1 MTAERLDDR
10 VYKRLLETRVSAPEA
25 ILEAAANRRRRKHP
39 GQDGSLFL
47 LAADHPARGQLGV
60 GGTPMAMANRR
71 ELLTRLLRALARP
84 GVDGVL
90 GTADVIEDLLILGAL
105 DDRVVIGSM
114 NRGGLHRSAFE
125 LDDRFTG
132 FTVPG
137 LLSAGFDG
145 GKMLCRL
152 EDSDPSTVETIEACS
167 RAITELAAN
176 RLIAM
181 IEPLPVQRRNGAL
194 HAVSAPDRVARAI
207 AVASGL
213 GTTSAYT
220 WLKVPVIDEMAEVMA
235 ASTLPAVILGG
246 DVSAGGASGGDD
258 WRNALSVDNVRG
270 IVAGRTL
277 LFPPDGD
284 VERAVDRA
292 VELLAEASARRRGD
306 GPASP
311 PPEAHRPDCPVGAS

>member
-1 MTAERLDDR
+1 MTTERLDDR
-10 VYKRLLETRVSAPEA
+10 AYKRLLEIRVSAPEA
-25 ILEAAANRRRRKHP
+25 ILEAAASRRRRQHLS
-39 GQDGSLFL
+39 QDGSLFL

-90 GTADVIEDLLILGAL
+90 GTADVIEDLLMLGAL

-152 EDSDPSTVETIEACS
+152 DDSDSSTVETIEACS
-167 RAITELAAN
+167 QAITELAAN

-181 IEPLPVQRRNGAL
+181 IEPLPVQRHNGAL
-194 HAVSAPDRVARAI
+194 QTATDPDRVARAI

-220 WLKVPVIDEMAEVMA
+220 WLKVPVVKEMAEVMA

-246 DVSAGGASGGDD
+246 DVSAQDASGGDD
-258 WRNALSVDNVRG
+258 WRNALSVGNVRG

-284 VERAVDRA
+284 IERAVDRA
-292 VELLAEASARRRGD
+292 VELLAEATVRRSSDRSAQ
-306 GPASP
+306 PH
-311 PPEAHRPDCPVGAS
+311 PEAQRPGCPVGAS

>member
-1 MTAERLDDR
+1 MIAERLDDR
-10 VYKRLLETRVSAPEA
+10 AYERLLEMRVSTPDA
-25 ILEAAANRRRRKHP
+25 ILEAAANRRRRQHP
-39 GQDGSLFL
+39 SPDGSLFL

-90 GTADVIEDLLILGAL
+90 GTADVIEDLLLLGAL

-137 LLSAGFDG
+137 LVSAGFDG

-152 EDSDPSTVETIEACS
+152 EDSNPNTVETLEACS
-167 RAITELAAN
+167 QAITELAAS

-181 IEPLPVQRRNGAL
+181 IEPLPVQRYNGTL
-194 HAVSAPDRVARAI
+194 QTVTDPDRVARAI

-220 WLKVPVIDEMAEVMA
+220 WLKVPVVKEMAEVMA

-246 DVSAGGASGGDD
+246 DVSAHDAVGGAD
-258 WRNALSVDNVRG
+258 WPTALSVGNVRG

-292 VELLAEASARRRGD
+292 VALLAEASERRRGD
-306 GPASP
+306 EPAQP
-311 PPEAHRPDCPVGAS
+311 GPEAQQRPDCPVGA